1 MLIQHKTL
9 LILISF
15 LSLALINLNVT
26 SLVFVIINPKKK
38 NNLYGT
44 YLINTSYILNNLI
57 IFFFSG

>member
-38 NNLYGT
+38 NLYGT
-44 YLINTSYILNNLI
+44 YLTNTSYILNNLI